1 MPDSCK
7 RHAPKLKRWIHF
19 SCFVECSRMHAG
31 GADADAT
38 DVLLE
43 ACAAALAA
51 GDGRELW
58 ILCLESVPARACV
71 CGRFPKECTGLLRML
86 PMVQATASQW
96 ADRQR

>member
-1 MPDSCK
+1 MDSS
-7 RHAPKLKRWIHF
+7 L
-19 SCFVECSRMHAG
+19 FVKCGNLHAG

-58 ILCLESVPARACV
+58 FLCLESVPARARV
-71 CGRFPKECTGLLRML
+71 CGRPPKECTGLLRVL

>member
-7 RHAPKLKRWIHF
+7 RHAPKLYKGWIRF
-19 SCFVECSRMHAG
+19 RCFVKRGNFHAG

-38 DVLLE
+38 EVLLE

-58 ILCLESVPARACV
+58 CL
-71 CGRFPKECTGLLRML
+71 
-86 PMVQATASQW
+86 
-96 ADRQR
+96 